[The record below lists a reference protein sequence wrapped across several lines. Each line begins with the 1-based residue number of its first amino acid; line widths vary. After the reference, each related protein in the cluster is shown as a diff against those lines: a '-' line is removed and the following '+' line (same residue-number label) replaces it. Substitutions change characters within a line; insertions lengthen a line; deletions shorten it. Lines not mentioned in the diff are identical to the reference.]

1 MKKYFQI
8 FLCLFMLQ
16 TAQARAA
23 SNSTSQS
30 SPDTKKTLTDD
41 RFFRYR
47 LNTMLGINISQ
58 GSGVLSGMQ
67 FGYAPF
73 TSVPFYI
80 GPEFTFVLYSPG
92 SIFSLAAGGWYDF
105 RVYGSPHLTLSVGA
119 IAGTGFTSYLPQ
131 FPNSP
136 FVGFLDIS
144 LSQELDD
151 LASIR
156 AQFRPGIIDKSI
168 AYMMNISLSFRFQ

>member
-1 MKKYFQI
+1 MTQVY
-8 FLCLFMLQ
+8 
-16 TAQARAA
+16 AA
-23 SNSTSQS
+23 SNPASQNAAEN
-30 SPDTKKTLTDD
+30 KKTSSDD

-47 LNTMLGINISQ
+47 LNTMLGINIAQ

-73 TSVPFYI
+73 TTTPFYI

-119 IAGTGFTSYLPQ
+119 IAGAGFTSYLPQ
-131 FPNSP
+131 FSNAP

-144 LSQELDD
+144 LSQEIDD
-151 LASIR
+151 LSSIR

-168 AYMMNISLSFRFQ
+168 AYMMNLSLSFRFQ